1 MSTNTP
7 TPEAAADTPAAPA
20 GTQPANTAGPA
31 GRSAK
36 TVKIVAV
43 LIAVLF
49 AAACALGAFILTR
62 QLGASPLAAVGAA
75 GGTFIGVV
83 GTALYVQ
90 EKLGLL

>member
-7 TPEAAADTPAAPA
+7 TPDTAADTPAAPA
-20 GTQPANTAGPA
+20 GAPPANTARPA

-36 TVKIVAV
+36 TVKIMAV

-62 QLGASPLAAVGAA
+62 QLGASPLAAVGATGA
-75 GGTFIGVV
+75 TFLGVS
-83 GTALYVQ
+83 GTALYIQ